1 MKKLNIILVI
11 TASLLGATTVQAA
24 KFSSIFNAEHE
35 AETREDRDR
44 KREES
49 TWRWFPTTTSEEL
62 KQKRDWNEKVAGN
75 KTRKQL
81 IQQLVKEQSIDV
93 EAELILRQKEIKK
106 EAKDRILKTEK
117 RLLKAEKEKKKAEK
131 KRAKIRKKT
140 LKKMTKK
147 SLKALRKRAKREYD
161 HRHKSSKWR

>member
-62 KQKRDWNEKVAGN
+62 KQKRDWNEKVGGN

-81 IQQLVKEQSIDV
+81 IWQLVKEQSIDV

-117 RLLKAEKEKKKAEK
+117 RLLKAEKEKKESRKEK
-131 KRAKIRKKT
+131 SQNQKKNTEKNDKKII
-140 LKKMTKK
+140 K
-147 SLKALRKRAKREYD
+147 SLKKTSKKRIR
-161 HRHKSSKWR
+161 SST